1 MQRVNLCALRD
12 HDTVYGDAILCAEI
26 ENTNLFWV

>member
-12 HDTVYGDAILCAEI
+12 HDTIYADAILCAEI
-26 ENTNLFWV
+26 ENTDLF